1 MNPGRTW
8 LEVYK
13 GALRAFTHPVGL
25 GQVAEVHDAA
35 VEIADLAVSDYA
47 ERFDVHGSPLD
58 EDDAQPADR
67 D

>member
-13 GALRAFTHPVGL
+13 GALRAFAGA
-25 GQVAEVHDAA
+25 GDDVAELHEACAEV
-35 VEIADLAVSDYA
+35 ADLAVSDYA